1 MVYEGE
7 LAAVW
12 GHIFV
17 QSGRAGDP
25 AEACLTNA
33 AQSPGNG
40 QTPEPAFSR
49 PMRRSETCVAGKRRL
64 KGGCR
69 QDCLPHKAPSPLA
82 KRPIRLVQRDPAAD
96 RVRQRGLILL

>member
-25 AEACLTNA
+25 AEACPTNA

-40 QTPEPAFSR
+40 QTPEPAFGR

-69 QDCLPHKAPSPLA
+69 QGCFARSNPSPPPQ
-82 KRPIRLVQRDPAAD
+82 RPIRLVQRDPAAD
-96 RVRQRGLILL
+96 RVRQ